1 LKNDLE
7 EKITVTVSELSQL
20 QSKILDEELTRWKRE
35 QQLAGNGAPL
45 TNNLDTLQSWCE
57 DLAELIW
64 HNRHQLKEAERL
76 KQNIPVP
83 AQQNTTPDRIPNL
96 QEKVRSLSITI
107 ICNSPP
113 SIIIPIIPRNH
124 FLQLS
129 LTLQI
134 LDNAAAVVAGDVDVY
149 R

>member
-96 QEKVRSLSITI
+96 QEKVRSPL
-107 ICNSPP
+107 
-113 SIIIPIIPRNH
+113 H
-124 FLQLS
+124 YHYLQLS
-129 LTLQI
+129 
-134 LDNAAAVVAGDVDVY
+134 
-149 R
+149 